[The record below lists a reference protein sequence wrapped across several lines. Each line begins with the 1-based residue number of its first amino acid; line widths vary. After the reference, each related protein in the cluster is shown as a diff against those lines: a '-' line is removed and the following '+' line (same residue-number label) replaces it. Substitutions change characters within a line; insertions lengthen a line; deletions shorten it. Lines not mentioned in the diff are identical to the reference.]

1 MGRPGRALREDALK
15 RQRCNTALH
24 AGGAAPAWSPD
35 LDAKTQEQPRHPPA
49 PPPHTHRVLF
59 GPPRRRGSPEQAGNR
74 TGLGIC
80 CLLPPPCRAC
90 GPGGLVPS
98 SPPSPHPGRH
108 LHAQGQASAGVT
120 EPYTS
125 GGWDLC
131 RWREGRPNRASMSRS
146 DKLGVGQGT
155 AGGHQGTGGRW

>member
-1 MGRPGRALREDALK
+1 MQHSPSCRWSCPSLEPRP
-15 RQRCNTALH
+15 RCKDS
-24 AGGAAPAWSPD
+24 GAAQAPTGPSPTYPQD
-35 LDAKTQEQPRHPPA
+35 SLW
-49 PPPHTHRVLF
+49 
-59 GPPRRRGSPEQAGNR
+59 PPRRRGSPEQAGNR

-155 AGGHQGTGGRW
+155 VGGHQGTGGRW